1 MQGRTVNQ
9 FGAVGVSYLRHAHS
23 LLAGASLAVLA
34 LAAPALAGT
43 ITYTDGQTRTTPIVM
58 TSDTELNMGA
68 GFASQTGVISG
79 AYRLVKSGSGGLLLD
94 GVNSYSGGTT
104 ISDGVLFAGNSSALG
119 TGSIEITRGGLSL
132 AATGIFTN
140 DLILTGT
147 GTLAS
152 AAEATHTGVISGS
165 GTLLLQSAYGPLH
178 IAGNNTYA
186 GGTSIMG
193 GEVHAEN
200 DHAFGTKIVHIYEAT
215 LGYASGVTIG
225 NEIRVSKSALSVET
239 GSAIQSGVIGEDQ
252 VGSGFS
258 KIGAGELV
266 LRGASTYRGTTR
278 VVEGTLTGGV
288 GYAFSDQS
296 LYSLESSS
304 ATLKLLAHQRIGD
317 IAGNGVVDLRDYN
330 LETGNRTNNTRFEGT
345 ITGSANSSFTK
356 IGQGSLALSG
366 DANAYGG
373 SFYLAG
379 GSAYIDGDYRNMRTT
394 VTDSFFGG
402 AGRVGDVVIGSGGTL
417 FGSGNGQLSMA
428 SLSLGAESRVLVQL
442 GASSDQ
448 ALFNVAGNL
457 TLDGTLDVQDVGGFG
472 PGVYRLFNYGGTL
485 TNNGL
490 EIGTTPSGYGSD
502 NLSVQTAMV
511 GQVNLVAKSDDRGPL
526 LFWDGDNQ
534 ANWDNGKIDGGDGQW
549 RTGGRAFTD
558 AEGIQNGAMNPRPG
572 FVVFGGKA
580 GNVEVYSGTGQ
591 VRATGMQFA
600 TSGYRLYG
608 DMLDIVAG
616 DAIIRVGDG
625 TAASANYVATISNHL
640 DGGGRL
646 TKTDLGTLILDGD
659 NTYWGGT
666 EIRQGTL
673 QIGNGGT
680 SGSIMYDV
688 VNNGVLAFNRSD
700 ATSFDGAISGTGA
713 VRVMGGDVTLT
724 AANSYTGGTIVDGG
738 VLRAGAYGAFVDQT
752 AYTVNGGTLDL
763 NNFAL
768 NMSSLSG
775 TGGDVAIGAS
785 SLTVQQDVD
794 TNFAGSLSGTGSF
807 SKGGRGT
814 LTLSGDS
821 AGFTG
826 ETSLGDGTLA
836 VNGKLGGSMDVL
848 ATGRLQGTGTVGDTI
863 VSGTIAPGN
872 SIGTLN
878 VAGNITFNPGSIY
891 EVEVNAAG
899 QGDKIIATGAATIS
913 GGTVKVLAGMGDY
926 APATTYTI
934 LTANGGRTGAFDSV
948 TSNLAFLD
956 PSLSYDAN
964 NVYLTMTRNGTSFQ
978 NVGFTRN
985 QIATGGGVEG
995 LGFGNPL
1002 YDAVLNLSAPQAR
1015 TAFDQLSGEIHA
1027 SAKASMIEDSR
1038 FVRNAVNDRIR
1049 AAFDG
1054 VGAAGGM
1061 VTTYVDGKPV
1071 PVAANTKGVALWGQG
1086 FGSWGHMD
1094 GDGNA
1099 ARLNRK
1105 TGGFFVGLDTPVFE
1119 TWRFGAVA
1127 GYSNT
1132 SFDAKDRHSSG
1143 SSDNYHLGL
1152 YGGTNWGN
1160 IAFRTGAAYTWHDV
1174 STNRSVSFSSF
1185 GNSLKGDY
1193 DTRTAQVFGELAYGV
1208 NMGATRFEPFANLA
1222 YVNLHTDGFS
1232 ERGGAGALT
1241 SSSSNTDATFTTLG
1255 LRASSTFELNGA
1267 SLTAKGALGWRHA
1280 FGGVT
1285 PISTMRFGGGDA
1297 FTVAGVPIARN
1308 AAVIEAGL
1316 DLALTPNAA
1325 LGVSYGGQF
1334 GSGISDQSVKA
1345 NFNVKF

>member
-9 FGAVGVSYLRHAHS
+9 FGTASVSYLHHVHS

-43 ITYTDGQTRTTPIVM
+43 ITYTDGQTRATPIVM
-58 TSDTELNMGA
+58 TSDTELNMGS

-79 AYRLVKSGSGGLLLD
+79 AYRLVKSGSGGLRLD

-104 ISDGVLFAGNSSALG
+104 ISGGVLFAGNSSALG
-119 TGSIEITRGGLSL
+119 TGSIEITSGGLSL
-132 AATGIFTN
+132 AATGIFIN
-140 DLILTGT
+140 DLILTST

-152 AAEATHTGVISGS
+152 GAGATHAGVISGS
-165 GTLLLQSAYGPLH
+165 GTLLLQSTYGPLH
-178 IAGNNTYA
+178 IAGNNTYT

-193 GEVHAEN
+193 GEVQAEN
-200 DHAFGTKIVHIYEAT
+200 DHAFGTEIVHIYDAT

-225 NEIRVSKSALSVET
+225 NEIRSVSKSALSVET
-239 GSAIQSGVIGEDQ
+239 GSAVQSGVIGEDKA
-252 VGSGFS
+252 GSSFS

-266 LRGASTYRGTTR
+266 LRGASTYTGTTR

-288 GYAFSDQS
+288 GYAFSDKS
-296 LYSLESSS
+296 LYSLESSG
-304 ATLKLLAHQRIGD
+304 ATLKLLAHQRVGD
-317 IAGNGVVDLRDYN
+317 IAGTGVIDLRDYN
-330 LETGNRTNNTRFEGT
+330 LETGARNDNTRFEGT

-356 IGQGSLALSG
+356 KGQGSLTLSG

-373 SFYLAG
+373 TFYVAG
-379 GSAYIDGDYRNMRTT
+379 GSAYIDGDYRNMRAT
-394 VTDSFFGG
+394 VTDSIFGG
-402 AGRVGDVVIGSGGTL
+402 TGRVGDVTIGTGGTL
-417 FGSGNGQLSMA
+417 FGSGNGQLNMA
-428 SLSLGAESRVLVQL
+428 SLSLGAEARVLVQL
-442 GASSDQ
+442 GASSNQ
-448 ALFNVAGNL
+448 ALFNIAGNL
-457 TLDGTLDVQDVGGFG
+457 TLDGTIDVQDVGGFG
-472 PGVYRLFNYGGTL
+472 PGVYRLFDYGGTL

-490 EIGTTPSGYGSD
+490 EIGTTPGGYGSD
-502 NLSVQTAMV
+502 NLSVQTAMA
-511 GQVNLVAKSDDRGPL
+511 GQVNLVAKNDDLGPL

-558 AEGIQNGAMNPRPG
+558 AGGAQNGSMNPRPG

-580 GNVEVYSGTGQ
+580 GNVEVYTGSGQ
-591 VRATGMQFA
+591 VQATGMQFA

-608 DMLDIVAG
+608 EMLDIVAG
-616 DAIIRVGDG
+616 EAIIRVGDG
-625 TAASANYVATISNHL
+625 TAASANYTATISNKL
-640 DGGGRL
+640 DGGGTL

-673 QIGNGGT
+673 QLGNGGD
-680 SGSIMYDV
+680 SGSIVGDV

-700 ATSFDGAISGTGA
+700 GTSFDGAISGTGV
-713 VRVMGGDVTLT
+713 VRIIGGDVTLA
-724 AANSYTGGTIVDGG
+724 AANSYSGGTIVDGG
-738 VLRAGAYGAFVDQT
+738 ILRAGVYGAFVDQT

-768 NMSSLSG
+768 NVSSLSG
-775 TGGDVAIGAS
+775 TGGTVAIGAS
-785 SLTVQQDVD
+785 ALTVQQDVD

-807 SKGGRGT
+807 SKGGKGT
-814 LTLSGDS
+814 LTLSGDNS
-821 AGFTG
+821 AFTG
-826 ETSLGDGTLA
+826 EGFVGHGTLA
-836 VNGKLGGSMDVL
+836 VNGVFSGSLDIGP
-848 ATGRLQGTGTVGDTI
+848 AGRLQGTGTVGDTI

-878 VAGNITFNPGSIY
+878 VAGNIAFNPGSIY

-899 QGDKIIATGAATIS
+899 QGDKIVATGAAAIS
-913 GGTVKVLAGMGDY
+913 GGTVRVLAGMGDY
-926 APATTYTI
+926 SPATTYTI
-934 LTANGGRTGAFDSV
+934 LTANGVDGTFNGV

-956 PSLSYDAN
+956 PSLSYDTN
-964 NVYLTMTRNGTSFQ
+964 NVYLTMTRNATSFQ
-978 NVGFTRN
+978 NVGVTRN
-985 QIATGGGVEG
+985 QIAAGGGVES

-1002 YDAVLNLSAPQAR
+1002 YNAVLNLSAPQAR

-1038 FVRNAVNDRIR
+1038 FVRNAINDRIR

-1054 VGAAGGM
+1054 VGASGGM

-1071 PVAANTKGVALWGQG
+1071 PVAANTNGVALWGQG
-1086 FGSWGHMD
+1086 FGSWGHTD
-1094 GDGNA
+1094 RDGNA

-1105 TGGFFVGLDTPVFE
+1105 TGGFFVGLDTAAFDA
-1119 TWRFGAVA
+1119 WRLGAVA

-1132 SFDAKDRHSSG
+1132 SFDVKDRHSSG

-1174 STNRSVSFSSF
+1174 STNRNVSFSGF
-1185 GNSLKGDY
+1185 GNSLTADY
-1193 DTRTAQVFGELAYGV
+1193 DASTTQVFGELAYGV
-1208 NMGATRFEPFANLA
+1208 NMGATSFEPFANLA
-1222 YVNLHTDGFS
+1222 YVNLHTYGLS
-1232 ERGGAGALT
+1232 ERGGAAALT
-1241 SSSSNTDATFTTLG
+1241 SPSSNTDATFTTLG
-1255 LRASSTFELNGA
+1255 LRASSTFEANGTNV
-1267 SLTAKGALGWRHA
+1267 TAKGLLGWRHA
-1280 FGGVT
+1280 LGGVIPT
-1285 PISTMRFGGGDA
+1285 STMRFGDADA
-1297 FTVAGVPIARN
+1297 FTIAGVPVARN

-1316 DLALTPNAA
+1316 DLALTPDAA

-1345 NFNVKF
+1345 NFNVRF